1 MTKNQWTSTTLNNT
15 VLQLCKYCYHPMR
28 ATCMERLELLDPHH
42 RPSKYRG
49 IISENI
55 ANNNT
60 NYRFLDVENGA
71 MSQDENSISITGKLT
86 IIHQYFPNHNLQLQ
100 RRVMFHLQLDSK
112 ETFQC
117 YYSSSRGRAV
127 KLERLVKRHG
137 CWILKFDWQGN
148 REGGRGGQGGHGP
161 PIFMPASKFWDISSR
176 RQEEVPLADKFRY
189 REAIQRME
197 NWLMG

>member
-1 MTKNQWTSTTLNNT
+1 
-15 VLQLCKYCYHPMR
+15 
-28 ATCMERLELLDPHH
+28 MERLELLDPHH
-42 RPSKYRG
+42 RPSKYGG

-86 IIHQYFPNHNLQLQ
+86 KIHQYFPNHIRQ
-100 RRVMFHLQLDSK
+100 RRIMFHLQLDSK

-137 CWILKFDWQGN
+137 C
-148 REGGRGGQGGHGP
+148 
-161 PIFMPASKFWDISSR
+161 
-176 RQEEVPLADKFRY
+176 
-189 REAIQRME
+189 
-197 NWLMG
+197 